1 MMRML
6 ATARRSSCE
15 TIAAALSSRCIRHY
29 VLAHVGKSLL
39 WSAAD
44 MLGIYALI
52 RYGERTP
59 SAAGLIFM
67 SALLWNAGCD
77 VLVGGWV
84 DRCEVRRRPMQPLM
98 GLAWALIGMTFVAS
112 LTVGSPHGA
121 WILLFAVLFRTAFA
135 VFDVPHNAMM
145 ARLSA
150 TPAQGLCIARL
161 RSVAAGVSMV
171 IVGVVAVPLLEQQV
185 EGRLVAVRWLSAL
198 AMLASL
204 LMLPFLLDLPRL
216 ERTPRAA
223 QVPLRDAQG
232 DRGSMRFAPLCVTV
246 LLGTLALTAL
256 RKALPQ
262 LDIFQGHGLSGC
274 LLAATIGRLLA
285 TAVSGGIISG
295 MGCARA
301 LSVSYML
308 CALLVLVLPAVFGS
322 GELRVG
328 AILLVVGL
336 IGVFQELGN
345 ISSWTALIEIT
356 ASAPAC
362 HWRVGTRIGTFSMM
376 GKVASGVGGLLF
388 GLFLSSGQTPS
399 SALVGATML
408 WHLCLLVAP
417 MAWLAG
423 TLPHWQVRAR

>member
-1 MMRML
+1 MRML
-6 ATARRSSCE
+6 ATASRNSNE
-15 TIAAALSSRCIRHY
+15 TMAAALDSRCIRRY
-29 VLAHVGKSLL
+29 VLAHAGKSLL

-59 SAAGLIFM
+59 SAAGWIFM

-77 VLVGGWV
+77 VLVGRWV

-98 GLAWALIGMTFVAS
+98 VLAWAVIGMTFVAS
-112 LTVGSPHGA
+112 LTVGSRHGA

-150 TPAQGLCIARL
+150 TPALGLCIARL

-171 IVGVVAVPLLEQQV
+171 VVGVVAVPLLEQQM
-185 EGRLVAVRWLSAL
+185 EGWLVAVRWLSAL

-204 LMLPFLLDLPRL
+204 LMLPFLFDLPRL

-232 DRGSMRFAPLCVTV
+232 DRDSMRFAPLCVTV

-262 LDIFQGHGLSGC
+262 LDIFHGHGLSAC
-274 LLAATIGRLLA
+274 LLAATMGRLLA
-285 TAVSGGIISG
+285 TAVAGGMISG
-295 MGCARA
+295 LGRA
-301 LSVSYML
+301 SALRLSYSL
-308 CALLVLVLPAVFGS
+308 CALFVLVLPAVFGAA
-322 GELRVG
+322 ELQVG
-328 AILLVVGL
+328 ATLLVVGL
-336 IGVFQELGN
+336 IGVFQESAN
-345 ISSWTALIEIT
+345 ITSWTALIEIT
-356 ASAPAC
+356 ASAPAYQ
-362 HWRVGTRIGTFSMM
+362 WRVGTRIGTFSMM
-376 GKVASGVGGLLF
+376 GKVAGGIGGLLF
-388 GLFLSSGQTPS
+388 GLFLSSGETPS

-417 MAWLAG
+417 IAWLAG
-423 TLPHWQVRAR
+423 TLPHWQIRGR